1 MTRGARSD
9 GGKQT
14 PVPFDLGKGQRRRR
28 VEGGQRDDVKDQDSP
43 IHYLNGGMTGSNLS
57 DAIEAE
63 VSNALGK
70 LRSDIEDRTQFTDI
84 GLKFPGGRASP
95 KSVVALA
102 DDAVRRLLS

>member
-1 MTRGARSD
+1 M
-9 GGKQT
+9 
-14 PVPFDLGKGQRRRR
+14 
-28 VEGGQRDDVKDQDSP
+28 KDQDSP